1 MEKLTE
7 DLSNILMFTRN
18 REFVKFVEAS
28 LTGKAGNGKIRI
40 ASRCCQIIA
49 NPIVYEG
56 DTNGSVVL
64 ILDVTEQEMRESM
77 RREFSANVSHELK
90 TPLTAI
96 SGYAEIMKTGIVKKE
111 DMIQF
116 SDVIYSE
123 AARLIHLVNDIMEI
137 SRLDEEKMPL
147 EATQFSLLKLVN
159 QTVERLTKEASQ
171 KEVSIR
177 VEEKNPQDS
186 YEIYSVKQ
194 LVDEM
199 LFNVIENAIK
209 YNNPEGYVKISLES
223 VNEKV
228 IVKVEDTGIGI
239 PKEDINRVC
248 ERFYRVDKSHSREIG
263 GTGLGLSIV
272 KHAAACTNTKFDLN
286 SVEGKGTCVT
296 FGFQKQV

>member
-1 MEKLTE
+1 MIYLLEDEKNIRDLIVYTFNVE
-7 DLSNILMFTRN
+7 D
-18 REFVKFVEAS
+18 S
-28 LTGKAGNGKIRI
+28 LTGKAGNGMIWI

-64 ILDVTEQEMRESM
+64 ILDVTEQEMRENM

-116 SDVIYSE
+116 SDIIYSE
-123 AARLIHLVNDIMEI
+123 AARLIHLINDIMEI

-147 EATQFSLLKLVN
+147 QTSQFSLLKLVN
-159 QTVERLTKEASQ
+159 QTVERLTKEASK

-272 KHAAACTNTKFDLN
+272 KHAAASTNTKFDLN

-296 FGFQKQV
+296 FEFHKQV